1 MRSRLLSGRA
11 GKKQRLSLKTCHFLR
26 THSAGIRIFDVSIN
40 LYSSEREISFA
51 RNKIGAAAMS
61 SRDLIK
67 DKDGNELPE
76 LSRRVEFRHVFDD
89 RKYLLTVQ
97 NYLQSQN

>member
-1 MRSRLLSGRA
+1 
-11 GKKQRLSLKTCHFLR
+11 
-26 THSAGIRIFDVSIN
+26 
-40 LYSSEREISFA
+40 
-51 RNKIGAAAMS
+51 MS